1 MKKLIGKILII
12 VLPLIAGVVLLIP
25 TYSAYQLEQ
34 KQKDVLALAQKD
46 STSAD
51 SLARIEQF
59 NKEYGDEL
67 LSAKQRR
74 LKLGL
79 DLRGGMYVTLE
90 ADVLKLIEET
100 AQREAVDDVFTEVIN
115 KTKQDALQSD
125 EDVIEMFKNNFDQIA
140 VPKKRFLSDYF
151 DFGDQGD
158 IAEIEDKIISHLKDN
173 EKDAID
179 QAMEVIRQRVDKFG
193 ISEPTIQKQGG
204 RRIMLELPGVT
215 NETEM
220 RQLLQTTAR
229 LEFKLVKNSDELVK
243 SFFKIDKIVALQNK
257 LKGTGV
263 SLADSLLAAVTT
275 KEVVDTASI
284 AKTEKDKTAVKDST
298 TVADTTANDSL
309 AKAEEQADTTNPY
322 AGLGEEETRKRYL
335 EDHPFSTLFETYYLP
350 EGKGQKP
357 QQINYIIDAFPKGE
371 YNFSIFEAVLPKFF
385 EILSRPEVQVLL
397 PDDIQIIKGAKPQ
410 IVKDQGGKE
419 FKLFSF
425 YGVKADPLL
434 TGEVITNAQ
443 ATYDPT
449 TNEPVVMM
457 SMNSEGSEKW
467 ANITGANI
475 NKRIAIVLDEQVY
488 SAPNVINKIVGG
500 SSQITGMANSEEARL
515 LQIVLKAG
523 ALKTPVQIIEER
535 VVGPSLGEDSI
546 SSGVIS
552 ALISFL
558 LVVLFMWMYYAT
570 GGLVADFAVLL
581 NIIIVVAILAA
592 FQGTLTL
599 PGIAGLILTLGMAVD
614 ANILIYERIREEL
627 IKGRSIRSAIDE
639 GYHKAM
645 SAIIDSNVTT
655 FITGIIL
662 YYFATGPVQGFAMTL
677 MIGILATLFTQILVT
692 RAFIEIMIAK
702 GAVSI
707 NFGQPKRKE
716 VNQTISER
724 K

>member
-12 VLPLIAGVVLLIP
+12 VLPLIAGLVLLIP
-25 TYSAYQLEQ
+25 TYTAYQLEQ
-34 KQKDVLALAQKD
+34 KQKDVLALARKD

-100 AQREAVDDVFTEVIN
+100 AQKEAVDDVFTEVLN

-125 EDVIEMFKNNFDQIA
+125 EDVIDMFKNNFDQIA

-158 IAEIEDKIISHLKDN
+158 IAEIEEKIITHLKDN

-229 LEFKLVKNSDELVK
+229 LEFKLVKNNEELVK

-257 LKGTGV
+257 LKGTGT
-263 SLADSLLAAVTT
+263 SIADSLFASDTT
-275 KEVVDTASI
+275 KEVVDTTEI

-309 AKAEEQADTTNPY
+309 AKAEEQPDTTNPY

-350 EGKGQKP
+350 EGKGQRP

-397 PDDIQIIKGAKPQ
+397 PEDIQILRAAKPQ
-410 IVKDQGGKE
+410 IVKDQSGKE
-419 FKLFSF
+419 FKLFNF

-443 ATYDPT
+443 ASYDPT
-449 TNEPVVMM
+449 TNEPIVMM

-546 SSGVIS
+546 NSGVVS

-558 LVVLFMWMYYAT
+558 LVILFMWMYYAT
-570 GGLVADFAVLL
+570 GGLIADFAVLL
-581 NIIIVVAILAA
+581 NVLIVVAILAA

-627 IKGRSIRSAIDE
+627 QKGRSLRSAVDE

-655 FITGIIL
+655 FITGVIL
-662 YYFATGPVQGFAMTL
+662 YYLATGPVQGFAMTL
-677 MIGILATLFTQILVT
+677 MIGILATLFTQIVVT
-692 RAFIEIMIAK
+692 RAWIEILIAR

-707 NFGQPKRKE
+707 NFGQKKQKAI
-716 VNQTISER
+716 NQTIAER
-724 K
+724 I

>member
-1 MKKLIGKILII
+1 
-12 VLPLIAGVVLLIP
+12 
-25 TYSAYQLEQ
+25 
-34 KQKDVLALAQKD
+34 VLALAQKD

-100 AQREAVDDVFTEVIN
+100 AQKEAIDEVFTEVIN

-125 EDVIEMFKNNFDQIA
+125 EDMIDMFKNNFDQIA
-140 VPKKRFLSDYF
+140 IPKKRFLSDYF

-158 IAEIEDKIISHLKDN
+158 IAKVEEKIITHLKDN

-179 QAMEVIRQRVDKFG
+179 QAIEVIRQRVDKFG

-229 LEFKLVKNSDELVK
+229 LEFKLVKNNEELVK

-263 SLADSLLAAVTT
+263 SLADSLLAADTT
-275 KEVVDTASI
+275 KEVVDTAKIS
-284 AKTEKDKTAVKDST
+284 KTEKDKTAVKDST
-298 TVADTTANDSL
+298 SVTDSTANDTV
-309 AKAEEQADTTNPY
+309 AKEEKADTTNPY

-335 EDHPFSTLFETYYLP
+335 EDHPFSSLFETYYIP
-350 EGKGQKP
+350 GAKGQRA

-397 PDDIQIIKGAKPQ
+397 PEDVQILRGAKPQ
-410 IVKDQGGKE
+410 IVNDPKSGKE
-419 FKLFSF
+419 FKLFNF
-425 YGVKADPLL
+425 YGVKAEALL

-449 TNEPVVMM
+449 TNDPVVSM

-500 SSQITGMANSEEARL
+500 SSQITGMANTEEARL

-546 SSGVIS
+546 ASGILSMIIAVALVI
-552 ALISFL
+552 
-558 LVVLFMWMYYAT
+558 LFMLIYYST
-570 GGLVADFAVLL
+570 GGLVANFAVIL
-581 NIIIVVAILAA
+581 NIILVVAILAA

-627 IKGRSIRSAIDE
+627 YRGRSLKSAIDE
-639 GYHKAM
+639 GFSKAM
-645 SAIIDSNVTT
+645 SAIIDSNITT
-655 FITGIIL
+655 FLTGLIL
-662 YYFATGPVQGFAMTL
+662 YYLGTGPIQGFAMTL
-677 MIGILATLFTQILVT
+677 MIGILATLFTQIVVA
-692 RAFIEIMIAK
+692 RAIIEIMMAR
-702 GAVSI
+702 GVTHI
-707 NFGQPKRKE
+707 NFGQSKE
-716 VNQTISER
+716 IMQTVSER

>member
-12 VLPLIAGVVLLIP
+12 VLPLIASLLLLVP
-25 TYSAYQLEQ
+25 TYTAYKLEQ
-34 KQKDVLALAQKD
+34 KQKDALVLAERD

-51 SLARIEQF
+51 SLARMEQF
-59 NKEYGDEL
+59 NKEYGDQL
-67 LSAKQRR
+67 ISAKQRR

-90 ADVLKLIEET
+90 ADIIKLIEES
-100 AQREAVDDVFTEVIN
+100 ALRETVDDVFLEVIN
-115 KTKQDALQSD
+115 KTKQDALTSD
-125 EDVIEMFKNNFDQIA
+125 KDMIDLFHNNFNQIA
-140 VPKKRFLSDYF
+140 IPKKRFLSDYF

-158 IAEIEDKIISHLKDN
+158 IAEIENKIISHLKDN

-179 QAMEVIRQRVDKFG
+179 QAIEVIRQRVDKFG

-215 NETEM
+215 NESEM

-229 LEFKLVKNSDELVK
+229 LEFQLVKSDEALVK
-243 SFFKIDKIVALQNK
+243 SFFKIDQLLAKQNK
-257 LKGTGV
+257 LKGV
-263 SLADSLLAAVTT
+263 SGTIADSIFNEIAQ
-275 KEVVDTASI
+275 KEADSSDI
-284 AKTEKDKTAVKDST
+284 AKVEEKTEE
-298 TVADTTANDSL
+298 ADTTQVADDST
-309 AKAEEQADTTNPY
+309 AADSIVRGEEADTTNPY

-335 EDHPFSTLFETYYLP
+335 EDHPFTTLFETYYLP
-350 EGKGQKP
+350 EGKNQRP
-357 QQINYIIDAFPKGE
+357 QQVNFIIDAFPKGD
-371 YNFSIFEAVLPKFF
+371 YNFSIFEAVMPKFF

-397 PDDIQIIKGAKPQ
+397 PDDIQILQAAKPQ
-410 IVKDQGGKE
+410 MMKDPGSGKE
-419 FKLFSF
+419 FKLFSL
-425 YGVKADPLL
+425 YGVKAEPLL

-443 ATYDPT
+443 ASYDP
-449 TNEPVVMM
+449 NNNQPIVMM
-457 SMNSEGSEKW
+457 SMNSEGAEKW

-500 SSQITGMANSEEARL
+500 SSQITGMANSDEARM

-546 SSGVIS
+546 SSGVNSMII
-552 ALISFL
+552 AVI
-558 LVVLFMWMYYAT
+558 LVVLFMLMYYRT
-570 GGLVADFAVLL
+570 GGLVANFAVIL
-581 NIIIVVAILAA
+581 NMIIVVAVLAA

-627 IKGRSIRSAIDE
+627 YRGRSLKSAVDE
-639 GYHKAM
+639 GFSKAM
-645 SAIIDSNVTT
+645 SAIIDSNITT
-655 FITGIIL
+655 FITGLIL
-662 YYFATGPVQGFAMTL
+662 YYLGTGPIQGFAMTL
-677 MIGILATLFTQILVT
+677 MIGILATLFTQIIVA
-692 RAFIEIMIAK
+692 RAIIDMMIAR
-702 GAVSI
+702 GATHI
-707 NFGQPKRKE
+707 NFGQSKDIIH
-716 VNQTISER
+716 TGSER

>member
-1 MKKLIGKILII
+1 LKKLIGKILII
-12 VLPLIAGVVLLIP
+12 VLPLIAGLVLLIP

-34 KQKDVLALAQKD
+34 KQKDVLALARKD

-100 AQREAVDDVFTEVIN
+100 AQREAVDDVFTEVLN

-158 IAEIEDKIISHLKDN
+158 IADIEEKIITHLKDN

-229 LEFKLVKNSDELVK
+229 LEFNLVRNDEALVK
-243 SFFKIDKIVALQNK
+243 SFFKIDQLLSKQNK
-257 LKGTGV
+257 LKGTSG
-263 SLADSLLAAVTT
+263 LIADSIFADTTQQVADSTDLA
-275 KEVVDTASI
+275 KNE
-284 AKTEKDKTAVKDST
+284 ENQTAVKDTS

-350 EGKGQKP
+350 EGKGQRP

-397 PDDIQIIKGAKPQ
+397 PEDVQIIRAAKPQ
-410 IVKDQGGKE
+410 IVKDPSSGKE
-419 FKLFSF
+419 FKLFNF

-443 ATYDPT
+443 ASYDPT
-449 TNEPVVMM
+449 TNEPIVMM

-546 SSGVIS
+546 NSGVVS

-558 LVVLFMWMYYAT
+558 LVILFMWMYYAT
-570 GGLVADFAVLL
+570 GGLIADFAVLL

-627 IKGRSIRSAIDE
+627 QKGRSLRSAVDE

-662 YYFATGPVQGFAMTL
+662 YYLATGPVQGFAMTL
-677 MIGILATLFTQILVT
+677 MIGILATLFTQIVIT
-692 RAFIEIMIAK
+692 RACIEILIAR
-702 GAVSI
+702 GAVTI
-707 NFGQPKRKE
+707 NFGQKKQKAI
-716 VNQTISER
+716 NQTMTER
-724 K
+724 I